1 MKKIVLGILCLGAI
15 VVIWQFVGRG
25 ERVDLPAEHSS
36 TQSGGSESR
45 TLRLGVVGLP
55 PGLGNP
61 YRGTGVPTIY
71 THRAMFE
78 GLTFVTED
86 GAVEPLLATSWEML
100 DELTWR
106 FDLRKDVLFHNGAP
120 FTADAVV
127 NAVDYLTSPAAGVE
141 PIARDLGALDR
152 AEAADDH
159 TVIIHTDV
167 PAPLLPAMMESLLIV
182 EPDLWRRLGR
192 DQFAREPVG
201 TGPFKLHEWADAK
214 ATLMAH
220 TEGWRPPQTDKLEI
234 FAIPDAS
241 ARVQAILSNR
251 IDIAVAMSRDDILA
265 IEAGG
270 GRGDVGTTIS
280 VLGIVFILTGLED
293 GHPLLDKRVRQALNY
308 GVDKDAYIAALFGNQ
323 TTAASQPATAAA
335 FGFNR
340 DVKPYPYDP
349 DLARQMLAEA
359 GYPDGFSF
367 TAEVT
372 IGGGASLAPAYQQV
386 ASNLLDIG
394 VVMSL
399 KTIPVQQLIRGIQEG
414 EWRGEAFGMN
424 YSAERTTDALRPLRL
439 HSCIHRSPWYC
450 DRTLSDKIETAF
462 ATSDLEARRSLTEE
476 IMAAYHDEAPAI
488 WMHEVIMYKAL
499 GPRVRNFRQDHTVLN
514 YHDIE
519 IVP

>member
-1 MKKIVLGILCLGAI
+1 VKKLALGILCLGA
-15 VVIWQFVGRG
+15 VVLVWQIFGRNG
-25 ERVDLPAEHSS
+25 QTESPGAADSLPPTTVQEK
-36 TQSGGSESR
+36 

-71 THRAMFE
+71 TIRAMFE
-78 GLTFVTED
+78 GLTFVTEAGD
-86 GAVEPLLATSWEML
+86 VEQLLATSWEML
-100 DELTWR
+100 DDLTWR
-106 FDLRKDVLFHNGAP
+106 FELRRDVLFHNGTP
-120 FTADAVV
+120 FNADAVV
-127 NAVDYLTSPAAGVE
+127 NAVDYLTSPEAGVE
-141 PIARDLGALDR
+141 PIARDLGALER
-152 AEAADDH
+152 AEAEDEH

-182 EPDLWRRLGR
+182 EPNLWRQLGR
-192 DQFAREPVG
+192 DQFARVPVG
-201 TGPFKLHEWADAK
+201 TGPFKLAQWSDAK
-214 ATLMAH
+214 ATLTAH
-220 TEGWRPPQTDKLEI
+220 TNGWRQPRVDELEI

-270 GRGDVGTTIS
+270 GTGDVGTTIS
-280 VLGIVFILTGLED
+280 VLGIVFILTGLDD

-308 GVDKDAYIAALFGNQ
+308 GVDKDAYVAALFGNQ
-323 TTAASQPATAAA
+323 TVAASQPATAAA
-335 FGFNR
+335 FGFNK

-349 DLARQMLAEA
+349 DRARRMLAEA
-359 GYPDGFSF
+359 GYPDGFTF

-386 ASNLLDIG
+386 ASDLLDIG

-399 KTIPVQQLIRGIQEG
+399 KTMPVQQLIRGIQEG
-414 EWRGEAFGMN
+414 DWRGEAFGMN
-424 YSAERTTDALRPLRL
+424 YSAERTADALRPLRL

-450 DRTLSDKIETAF
+450 DRALSDKIQTAF
-462 ATSDLEARRSLTEE
+462 TTSDLDTRRTLTEE